1 MSAFWV
7 IIIGILVQLLIWN
20 LYAKRVDREIIQ
32 SDPKRATPAR
42 MYMDGVDFVPTSRNI
57 LIGYHFKSIA
67 AAGPIVGP
75 ITAAGLWGW
84 LPALLWLILGV
95 SFIGWA
101 SDYSAIMLSVRNDGN
116 SLSAVAYRLISPRT
130 RTLLFVFIFFYLLLI
145 AGAFV
150 NLIAGV
156 LLDPTVPLGIIA
168 LAAMGLLAGQML
180 YRWKIDL
187 IAVTAITLIITLVAM
202 GVGPLG
208 LQQVKEGEQVKTI
221 QGPVGQV
228 FASFNAGI
236 DSLVGGKPLYT
247 YFDPT
252 ANPDPKTG
260 RLLGL
265 DRPVRLSYIFWMLFT
280 LVFCYLGANL
290 PIWRFA
296 QPVNYL
302 GFWVTALVIILSY
315 IGGIVGFFTN
325 PQAVS
330 FKLPAFRGFQPAA
343 IGIQPLWPM
352 LFVTIACGA
361 ISGWHALFGS
371 VGTARQLEYE
381 TDALPVG
388 GGAMLFGENTLGLL
402 SLIAIALNAPGAT
415 APERFASGV
424 GILLSQL
431 FGEGFFLYGKALGF
445 AAFVVIVITVVQLV
459 FRLMRVTL
467 GEWLGEA
474 QPIFKNMHV
483 ASIISMILAAFLVL
497 TGTWIYLWQLFGSAN
512 QLMAGL
518 ALLIVTVWLVS
529 ERRPAWYAGVPGVFM
544 YITTMAAI
552 LVTLYNQ
559 IPALNAALAR
569 GNIVAIIGA
578 GTMLVLAALLFIA
591 AAFIGYEGWVAFN
604 RWRAAPA
611 RPAPAGGGGE

>member
-150 NLIAGV
+150 NLIAAV
-156 LLDPTVPLGIIA
+156 LTDPTVPLGIIA
-168 LAAMGLLAGQML
+168 LAVMGLLMGQML
-180 YRWKIDL
+180 YRWKMDL
-187 IAVTAITLIITLVAM
+187 VTVTAITLIITLLAM
-202 GVGPLG
+202 GIGPVG
-208 LQQVKEGEQVKTI
+208 LQQVKEGDQVKTI

-228 FASFNAGI
+228 FARFNAAI

-265 DRPVRLSYIFWMLFT
+265 DRPVRLSFVFWMLFT
-280 LVFCYLGANL
+280 FVFCYLGANL

-302 GFWVTALVIILSY
+302 GFWVTALVILLSY

-330 FKLPAFRGFQPAA
+330 FKLPAVRGFQPAA
-343 IGIQPLWPM
+343 VGIQPLWPM

-402 SLIAIALNAPGAT
+402 SLIAISLNAPGAT
-415 APERFASGV
+415 AQERFASGV

-467 GEWLGEA
+467 GEWVGET

-483 ASIISMILAAFLVL
+483 ASLISMALAAFLVL
-497 TGTWIYLWQLFGSAN
+497 TGTWIYLWQLFGAAN

-529 ERRPAWYAGVPGVFM
+529 ERRPAWYAGLPGVFM
-544 YITTMAAI
+544 YVTTMAAI

-559 IPALNAALAR
+559 IPALNAALAK

-578 GTMLVLAALLFIA
+578 ITMLILAALLFLA
-591 AAFIGYEGWVAFN
+591 AAFIAYEGWQAFN
-604 RWRAAPA
+604 RWRVAPA

>member
-150 NLIAGV
+150 NLIAAV
-156 LLDPTVPLGIIA
+156 LTDPTVPLGIIA
-168 LAAMGLLAGQML
+168 LAVMGLLMGQML
-180 YRWKIDL
+180 YRWKMDL
-187 IAVTAITLIITLVAM
+187 VTVTAITLIITLLAM
-202 GVGPLG
+202 GIGPVG
-208 LQQVKEGEQVKTI
+208 LQQVKEGDQVKTI

-228 FASFNAGI
+228 FARFNAAI

-265 DRPVRLSYIFWMLFT
+265 DRPVRLSFVFWMLFT
-280 LVFCYLGANL
+280 FVFCYLGANL

-302 GFWVTALVIILSY
+302 GFWVTALVILLSY

-330 FKLPAFRGFQPAA
+330 FKLPAVRGFQPAA
-343 IGIQPLWPM
+343 VGIQPLWPM

-402 SLIAIALNAPGAT
+402 SLIAISLNAPGAT
-415 APERFASGV
+415 AQERFASGV

-467 GEWLGEA
+467 GEWVGET

-483 ASIISMILAAFLVL
+483 ASLISMALAAFLVL
-497 TGTWIYLWQLFGSAN
+497 TGTWIYLWQLFGAAN

-529 ERRPAWYAGVPGVFM
+529 ERRPAWYAGLPGVFM
-544 YITTMAAI
+544 YVTTMAAI

-559 IPALNAALAR
+559 IPALNAALAK

-578 GTMLVLAALLFIA
+578 ITMLILAALLFLA
-591 AAFIGYEGWVAFN
+591 AAFIAYEGWQAFN
-604 RWRAAPA
+604 RWRVAPA
-611 RPAPAGGGGE
+611 RPAPAGGGE